1 MARSMSGLTGRALH
15 ITPSEV
21 FFSGVESAPQSTVIT
36 VKNVNTRVRIIR
48 VKAPQTHHVTLH
60 GLNPTTRLAPGLE
73 FSFEIRYDGQLEGG
87 ATFRDKITVR
97 TETESIDIPITS
109 VPAKPDIRI
118 IGDLDFGII
127 PHESSKKK
135 EIRLVNRGEKE
146 GEFEIK
152 LDEGLPLKIK
162 PKSGTVGAVGSGH
175 EEVVI
180 QADLGGQE
188 IGSVNG
194 EATFR
199 IDGQGDLQRVAVAG
213 TVMKHSVQVI
223 NEHGAETQG
232 VDFGSL
238 FFGERAEQS
247 LQISNNGPKEIRC
260 VISFG
265 NKFDMA
271 ETDEPQEEEK
281 SVTSSEDSEQQA
293 VDPFAGFIQTARMKA
308 KARESGE
315 NPFTIFPLTATVEP
329 FSSKSLKI
337 RFTPSG
343 HKPSKGFVSNMDAM
357 GKHGKLYE
365 YVGQVDFGLGGE
377 KCRFPLKGRGVESGA
392 LIRPD
397 FLQFGD
403 VPTSG
408 HAEQTIDLS
417 NKKSDLPVKFSVPNM
432 PPYFNC
438 KPSQGLIP
446 PGQSVVIIVGYCPK
460 SFGRHQRSI
469 PIEMH
474 SLSGKLV
481 RTLKLSVQGSAL
493 TLGPKRALIGGT
505 DKLPEDFETEPMFVD
520 DEQAIS
526 SLKMRRFNRPKLW
539 EGKENSQLFEDIG
552 DGTKDALGL
561 DDHKMQLRHKDRYT
575 EFIRKERRAKENLH
589 LTRKESEDEV
599 NLGMDPR
606 SGLRSPQPKLPIKKE
621 PLWTNPTEKSNE
633 PKTMKPL
640 SEDQAASVQ
649 FHKDRPDT
657 DDEKRLCGMALSPS
671 EITKLVMGPA
681 IVDFGR
687 VSASS
692 NNTQYFFVQNTLMQ
706 PIHIV
711 LDIKSIPEF
720 RYTRHTS
727 QIIPAGATSSPIF

>member
-1 MARSMSGLTGRALH
+1 MAKR
-15 ITPSEV
+15 
-21 FFSGVESAPQSTVIT
+21 QS
-36 VKNVNTRVRIIR
+36 KIIR
-48 VKAPQTHHVTLH
+48 
-60 GLNPTTRLAPGLE
+60 
-73 FSFEIRYDGQLEGG
+73 
-87 ATFRDKITVR
+87 
-97 TETESIDIPITS
+97 ID
-109 VPAKPDIRI
+109 
-118 IGDLDFGII
+118 
-127 PHESSKKK
+127 E
-135 EIRLVNRGEKE
+135 
-146 GEFEIK
+146 
-152 LDEGLPLKIK
+152 
-162 PKSGTVGAVGSGH
+162 
-175 EEVVI
+175 
-180 QADLGGQE
+180 
-188 IGSVNG
+188 
-194 EATFR
+194 
-199 IDGQGDLQRVAVAG
+199 QGDLQRVAVAG

-365 YVGQVDFGLGGE
+365 YVGQ
-377 KCRFPLKGRGVESGA
+377 
-392 LIRPD
+392 
-397 FLQFGD
+397 FGD

-417 NKKSDLPVKFSVPNM
+417 NKKSDLPVKFNM

-446 PGQSVVIIVGYCPK
+446 PGQSVVLIVGYCPK

-481 RTLKLSVQGSAL
+481 RTLTLSVQGSAL

-575 EFIRKERRAKENLH
+575 EFKERRAKENLH

-606 SGLRSPQPKLPIKKE
+606 SGLRSPQPKLPKIDNSVGDRNATLVDGVQVPRGNTFIE
-621 PLWTNPTEKSNE
+621 EEKDFS
-633 PKTMKPL
+633 
-640 SEDQAASVQ
+640 
-649 FHKDRPDT
+649 
-657 DDEKRLCGMALSPS
+657 GM
-671 EITKLVMGPA
+671 
-681 IVDFGR
+681 
-687 VSASS
+687 
-692 NNTQYFFVQNTLMQ
+692 
-706 PIHIV
+706 
-711 LDIKSIPEF
+711 
-720 RYTRHTS
+720 
-727 QIIPAGATSSPIF
+727 